1 MEDPDKLKQDLAIV
15 EMMAAEMEE
24 YLRSDVL
31 FWPMQRGDFP
41 RLTLGGFLMRRHRL
55 LALENLLDVG
65 ERRRLAQAMDT
76 YRIALAGGVVRFED
90 RANEELDVRLRQWE
104 RFLSSR
110 QDGEGGSVAYYA
122 ASVETR
128 VMLTALVDEL
138 ETGPYQLPARAIDKL
153 ALLDRQLR
161 ANWREGAF
169 IWPAAWRPA
178 YPPDDYWWLYGLPA

>member
-1 MEDPDKLKQDLAIV
+1 MEDLERLKQDLAIV

-55 LALENLLDVG
+55 LALEDLLDEG
-65 ERRRLAQAMDT
+65 ERRRLAQAMET
-76 YRIALAGGVVRFED
+76 FQKGLAGGLVRFEN
-90 RANEELDVRLRQWE
+90 RANEELEVRSRQWE

-110 QDGEGGSVAYYA
+110 QEGEGGSAAYYA

-128 VMLTALVDEL
+128 AMLAALVDEL
-138 ETGPYQLPARAIDKL
+138 QTGPYQLPARTVEKL

-161 ANWREGAF
+161 ANWRTGDF
-169 IWPAAWRPA
+169 VWPAAWQPA
-178 YPPDDYWWLYGLPA
+178 YPPDDYWWLYGMPA